1 MPDKAERDDS
11 THTLIELDLPRVP
24 QQERSRRKRD
34 AILAAAARLF
44 AERGYDATT
53 ADEIAAAAGVSVGT
67 FYAYF
72 RSKHQVFLTLYAE
85 HHQAILALEIS
96 DIEFTAD
103 PRQAIQAI
111 LQRAVRFDESFEGLR
126 RATQELLPRDH
137 QIAAYHQ
144 QQRQAI
150 YHQILA
156 AARTVEAQGLTW
168 PGIDIEAT
176 CWFITAL
183 LPMFLQ
189 VPPGTRVEYERWQH
203 ALADL
208 IYHTMFCTATR
219 G

>member
-1 MPDKAERDDS
+1 MPDHAEQHDA
-11 THTLIELDLPRVP
+11 TQALIELDLPRMP
-24 QQERSRRKRD
+24 QQARSRLKRD
-34 AILAAAARLF
+34 AVLAAAARLF

-53 ADEIAAAAGVSVGT
+53 ADDIAAAAGVSVGT

-72 RSKHQVFLTLYAE
+72 RNKHQVFVTLYAE
-85 HHQAILALEIS
+85 HHQAILGLEIS
-96 DIEFTAD
+96 DIDFAAD
-103 PRQAIQAI
+103 PHQAIRAM
-111 LQRAVRFDESFEGLR
+111 LQRAMRFDESFEGLR
-126 RATQELLPRDH
+126 RATQELLPRDP

-150 YHQILA
+150 YLQILA
-156 AARTVEAQGLTW
+156 AARTVEAHGLAW

-176 CWFITAL
+176 AWFITAV

-189 VPPGTRVEYERWQH
+189 VPPGTKVEYQRWQQ

-208 IYHTMFCTATR
+208 IYHALFRTPEP